1 MKIFDTMKLEKV
13 SNEDV
18 DFLYKMLG
26 ERDESVNITHKKMPS
41 YEMHKK
47 FVLETNPYDGWYIIM
62 LESKKTGNI
71 WIEDNNDIGWF
82 IKKEFQNLGIP
93 IKAFEILKKLHKRDF
108 YIGKN
113 NLKNIRACRL
123 LEKMGFTL
131 KNTSVNDEMITYEL
145 IKSRN

>member
-26 ERDESVNITHKKMPS
+26 ERDESVNITHKKKPS

-47 FVLETNPYDGWYIIM
+47 CFLETNPYDGWFIM
-62 LESKKTGNI
+62 LEAKKTGNI

-113 NLKNIRACRL
+113 NPKNIRACRL

-131 KNTSVNDEMITYEL
+131 KNTSVNGEMITYEL
-145 IKSRN
+145 NECRN

>member
-1 MKIFDTMKLEKV
+1 
-13 SNEDV
+13 
-18 DFLYKMLG
+18 
-26 ERDESVNITHKKMPS
+26 
-41 YEMHKK
+41 
-47 FVLETNPYDGWYIIM
+47 M
-62 LESKKTGNI
+62 LESKKIGNI

-113 NLKNIRACRL
+113 NPKNIRACRL

-131 KNTSVNDEMITYEL
+131 KNTSVNSEMITYEL
-145 IKSRN
+145 IEK